1 MRRGKPLTP
10 LAKSKALAM
19 AFLLGAFFLFIIA
32 KRLNDGAVY
41 WGYIIAFSE
50 AAMVGALADWF
61 AVTAL
66 FRHPLGLP
74 FPHTAIIARNK
85 ARIASNLGDFI
96 CEHFL
101 STAQVM
107 QKLEQMQL
115 PRQVMRWLAKKQNAE
130 LMASYTTLAAQHSL
144 TALR

>member
-1 MRRGKPLTP
+1 MNLKGLSPLT
-10 LAKSKALAM
+10 KSKALATGFFV
-19 AFLLGAFFLFIIA
+19 AALFVFVGSSYFNNGAP
-32 KRLNDGAVY
+32 Y

-74 FPHTAIIARNK
+74 LPHTAIIPRNK
-85 ARIASNLGDFI
+85 ARIARNLADFI

-101 STAQVM
+101 STDQVM
-107 QKLEQMQL
+107 QKLDQMQL